1 MLIETAT
8 GRIHLREYH
17 DVTERDIRPGFYADV
32 AAHLQAR
39 GACTI
44 PALIQ
49 HFGCTKLRMVNALGY
64 LGRAGRVS
72 ESCGR
77 WRATR

>member
-44 PALIQ
+44 HALTQ
-49 HFGCTKLRMVNALGY
+49 QFGCDRRRMVNALQY
-64 LGRAGRVS
+64 LRRAGRVS
-72 ESCGR
+72 ESYGR